1 MDKNI
6 GTDDIPMDYQ
16 LLTRNNNM
24 DIMINE
30 LSNSPNG
37 TDESNEAINKIV
49 VKHPIIN
56 PVESFYE
63 ISRNK
68 NFDAANLSQ
77 NIDFSIS
84 IGRNDES
91 HVENKT
97 GSQINLD
104 KMNKPPFNEV
114 SDNAINQLIEL
125 IENTKSL
132 QSKHKELLLTSKN
145 EEPM

>member
-1 MDKNI
+1 
-6 GTDDIPMDYQ
+6 
-16 LLTRNNNM
+16 M
-24 DIMINE
+24 DIIINE

-37 TDESNEAINKIV
+37 IDESNEAINKIV

-68 NFDAANLSQ
+68 NFDAANLSK

-84 IGRNDES
+84 IEHNDKS

-125 IENTKSL
+125 IENTRSL

>member
-1 MDKNI
+1 
-6 GTDDIPMDYQ
+6 MDYQ

-37 TDESNEAINKIV
+37 IDESNEAINKIV